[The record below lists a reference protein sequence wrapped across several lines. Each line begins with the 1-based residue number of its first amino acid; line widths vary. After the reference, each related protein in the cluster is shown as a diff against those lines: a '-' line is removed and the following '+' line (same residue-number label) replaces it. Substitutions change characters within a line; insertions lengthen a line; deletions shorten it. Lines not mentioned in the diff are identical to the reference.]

1 MAHLHLTLII
11 ANYMPLI
18 GYPLESA
25 RVLREF
31 VKCPA
36 KCVTMSVVTRNRW
49 QLADG
54 TAVSRDGLGTFW
66 HQSGTDKM
74 GGDAML
80 VGRWP
85 DDDGISRHATARASR
100 LRTEI
105 NLACARHYDICI

>member
-1 MAHLHLTLII
+1 
-11 ANYMPLI
+11 MPGKMCHDVSGDKKSI
-18 GYPLESA
+18 G
-25 RVLREF
+25 
-31 VKCPA
+31 
-36 KCVTMSVVTRNRW
+36 NW
-49 QLADG
+49 QME

-66 HQSGTDKM
+66 YQSGTDKM